1 LGCGLQLRA
10 RISNMKPPGNVKI
23 ALMEIA
29 ISAEAEPDG

>member
-1 LGCGLQLRA
+1 
-10 RISNMKPPGNVKI
+10 MKPPGNVKI